1 MRYIQLEEITLFEIL
16 RVNIKPFKGNKRYII
31 DNISILVYY
40 SILFLNKTN
49 LKFNILFFL
58 LINF

>member
-16 RVNIKPFKGNKRYII
+16 RVNIRVNII
-31 DNISILVYY
+31 LKEIRDNISILVYY